1 MREGAPDRTRIVGE
15 LVMAAAFLSLAGLI
29 FQQTRTV
36 FAEAGA
42 AEGGAMQNAA
52 MYPEFLAGALVILA
66 LLQIVRTLLGVRAAV
81 ATADAHAH
89 LSQPDRRRHLV
100 KALVCLAAFTV
111 YLLVLRLIG
120 YHLATPVLM
129 AVLYFTLGVR
139 NPLVAAAL
147 GIATSL
153 LMSLFFELGL
163 NVILPV
169 GRFGIGF

>member
-1 MREGAPDRTRIVGE
+1 MSQEAPGRRSIVGE
-15 LVMAAAFLSLAGLI
+15 LVMAAAFLGLAGLI

-52 MYPEFLAGALVILA
+52 MYPEFLAGTLVVLA
-66 LLQIVRTLLGVRAAV
+66 LLQIARTLSGVRAAL
-81 ATADAHAH
+81 ATGADAH
-89 LSQPDRRRHLV
+89 LSQPDRRRQMI
-100 KALVCLAAFTV
+100 KALVCSAAFTV
-111 YLLVLRLIG
+111 YLLVLRMTG

-129 AVLYFTLGVR
+129 AVFYFTLGVR
-139 NPLVAAAL
+139 NPLVAAL
-147 GIATSL
+147 VGTATSL
-153 LMSLFFELGL
+153 LMSLFFEFGL